1 MFYPIFYKLCAKN
14 HLDVPRK
21 QTHIRFFEILVNH
34 CYKVTR
40 FFKFSVSFRVRYG
53 IILTRLRMLLLLYM
67 FTCFTWTHLN
77 THSLGRYTQKYW
89 ITCIMPLKDCC
100 TYTGTAVPPPKI
112 LSTGTYCMRQDR
124 RMFDNYFGVHDYI
137 VLYLPVINIPFQKE
151 VRQLF
156 LRLCIILPDLNIFH
170 VNIQCVAN
178 SHTIFF
184 K

>member
-40 FFKFSVSFRVRYG
+40 IFKFSVSFRVRYG
-53 IILTRLRMLLLLYM
+53 FILTRLRMLLLLYM

-100 TYTGTAVPPPKI
+100 TYTGTAVPMYCTVPHNIKI
-112 LSTGTYCMRQDR
+112 QT
-124 RMFDNYFGVHDYI
+124 FVF
-137 VLYLPVINIPFQKE
+137 K
-151 VRQLF
+151 LF
-156 LRLCIILPDLNIFH
+156 FLAPWHLLTNWLWSEDA
-170 VNIQCVAN
+170 VAFLG
-178 SHTIFF
+178 S
-184 K
+184 